1 MILDLFV
8 LAFKNLKNKKLRT
21 WLTMLGIFIGVSMV
35 VALVSL
41 GQGMQNA
48 IDAQFSSIGVD
59 KIIIQPTSPGFGPP
73 GQDSAGNL
81 SEKDLKTIKQ
91 TQGVKVAA
99 GRIIQSVKIEFNDIA
114 KAQFAASMPKDS
126 SARELIKVAQNMKIQ
141 DGRMLKPK
149 DSGKVILGNNFASKE
164 IFDKNIRI
172 GNKILIGNE
181 KFEVIGILKK
191 NGNPMRDDIIILN
204 EDDLKEIS
212 GRNDY
217 STIFVQVQEG
227 SDVNNVAEKLTRA
240 LRRRKNQKEGFED
253 FEVQTSQELIDS
265 FNTILNIVQIF
276 VLGIA
281 AISIIVGG
289 IGIMN
294 TMYTSVLEKTKE
306 IGVMKAIGA
315 KNKDIMLL
323 FLIESGILGAVGG
336 AIGLAMGIC
345 FSLAVEFGAKA
356 ALGTNIISAHF
367 PLALIAGTIL
377 FSFII
382 GAISGTLPAMQAS
395 RLEPVEALRK

>member
-48 IDAQFSSIGVD
+48 IGAQFSSIGVD

-114 KAQFAASMPKDS
+114 KVQFAASMPKDS

-315 KNKDIMLL
+315 KKA
-323 FLIESGILGAVGG
+323 ESWEL
-336 AIGLAMGIC
+336 
-345 FSLAVEFGAKA
+345 SEE
-356 ALGTNIISAHF
+356 
-367 PLALIAGTIL
+367 
-377 FSFII
+377 
-382 GAISGTLPAMQAS
+382 Q
-395 RLEPVEALRK
+395 